1 METLTDSVETRVM
14 EGETVK
20 NYKDI
25 VGKGSIS
32 ELLSFFTEEENL
44 DFTRRWVGL
53 LLAELLDGS
62 EQNRERLLKTEK
74 RQLYVSRLALNEQFC

>member
-1 METLTDSVETRVM
+1 MES
-14 EGETVK
+14 ETVK
-20 NYKDI
+20 NYKDT

-44 DFTRRWVGL
+44 DFTRRWAGL

-74 RQLYVSRLALNEQFC
+74 RQLYVSRLALNEHFC